1 MVSAIIFQPY
11 GRIAGIWHLKR
22 MIFHPDILKMKE
34 KIIKSSI
41 GITVAIL
48 LLFSSGL
55 RIPFLDKTTDVYF
68 REAISKAGIA
78 YATCRVINASVSI
91 IKDSNLQLEPAGVG
105 TSLAI
110 GQALD
115 PIDDM
120 TERLSD
126 VLVTAI
132 ASLGIQKLIY
142 EMSVSLVPP
151 VLSIL
156 LVILSVLLWFKNQRI
171 RYLQK
176 FIIRFSVII
185 IIARF
190 CLPVS
195 SVANEFIHQ
204 HFFAVQI
211 SEARENLALSTA
223 DLDKLKE
230 YSLPEVDGI
239 LNTISKSSSFL
250 KQKSMELKN
259 ALVTTVSNMGDIVEN
274 LLTLTFLYVGIFLI
288 QVIILPLTVFWIFVK
303 VANSLFLI
311 NIPTVL
317 HHSQSSQSENVQQLN
332 TVDG

>member
-1 MVSAIIFQPY
+1 
-11 GRIAGIWHLKR
+11 
-22 MIFHPDILKMKE
+22 MKE

-41 GITVAIL
+41 GITVAIF

-55 RIPFLDKTTDVYF
+55 RLPFLDKTTDVYF
-68 REAISKAGIA
+68 REAISKAGVA

-91 IKDSNLQLEPAGVG
+91 IKDSHLQLEPAGVG
-105 TSLAI
+105 ISLAV

-142 EMSVSLVPP
+142 EMSVSLVPS

-156 LVILSVLLWFKNQRI
+156 LFLFSVLVWFKNERI
-171 RYLQK
+171 QYLQK
-176 FIIRFSVII
+176 FIVRFSVII

-195 SVANEFIHQ
+195 SFANEFIQQ
-204 HFFAVQI
+204 HFFAEQI
-211 SEARENLALSTA
+211 SEARENLALGTA
-223 DLDKLKE
+223 DLDRLKE
-230 YSLPEVDGI
+230 YSLPESDGI
-239 LNTISKSSSFL
+239 LDTISSSSSFL
-250 KQKSMELKN
+250 KRKSIELKD
-259 ALVTTVSNMGDIVEN
+259 ALATTVSNMGSIVEN

-288 QVIILPLTVFWIFVK
+288 QVIILPLLVFWIFVK
-303 VANSLFLI
+303 VANSLFFI

-317 HHSQSSQSENVQQLN
+317 HHSRSLKNEDIQQTN
-332 TVDG
+332 PVNG

>member
-1 MVSAIIFQPY
+1 
-11 GRIAGIWHLKR
+11 
-22 MIFHPDILKMKE
+22 MKE

-41 GITVAIL
+41 GITVAIF

-55 RIPFLDKTTDVYF
+55 RLPFLDKTTDVYF

-78 YATCRVINASVSI
+78 YATCRAINASVSI
-91 IKDSNLQLEPAGVG
+91 IKDSSLQLEPAGVG
-105 TSLAI
+105 ISLAV

-156 LVILSVLLWFKNQRI
+156 LLLLSALVWFKNERI
-171 RYLQK
+171 QHFQK

-204 HFFAVQI
+204 HFFAKQI
-211 SEARENLALSTA
+211 SETRETLALGTA
-223 DLDKLKE
+223 DLDKLTE
-230 YSLPEVDGI
+230 YSLPEVDGV
-239 LNTISKSSSFL
+239 LGTISNSSSFL
-250 KQKSMELKN
+250 KRKSIELKD
-259 ALVTTVSNMGDIVEN
+259 ALVTTASNMESIVEN

-288 QVIILPLTVFWIFVK
+288 QVIILPLLVFWIFVK
-303 VANSLFLI
+303 VANSLFLT
-311 NIPTVL
+311 NIPTAL
-317 HHSQSSQSENVQQLN
+317 HHSRSLKSENVQQIKP
-332 TVDG
+332 VDG

>member
-1 MVSAIIFQPY
+1 
-11 GRIAGIWHLKR
+11 
-22 MIFHPDILKMKE
+22 MKE

-55 RIPFLDKTTDVYF
+55 RLPFLDKTTDVYF

-91 IKDSNLQLEPAGVG
+91 IKDSHLQLEPAGIG
-105 TSLAI
+105 ISLAV

-156 LVILSVLLWFKNQRI
+156 LFILSVLVWFKNERI

-185 IIARF
+185 IIGRF

-195 SVANEFIHQ
+195 SVANEFIYQ
-204 HFFAVQI
+204 HFFAKQI
-211 SEARENLALSTA
+211 SETRENLALSTA

-230 YSLPEVDGI
+230 YSLPESDGI
-239 LNTISKSSSFL
+239 LGTISSGPAFL
-250 KQKSMELKN
+250 KRKSTELKD
-259 ALVTTVSNMGDIVEN
+259 ALVTTVSNMGSIVEN

-288 QVIILPLTVFWIFVK
+288 QVIILPLLVFWIFVK

-311 NIPTVL
+311 NIPIVL
-317 HHSQSSQSENVQQLN
+317 HHSPSSKNEDIQSINPAN
-332 TVDG
+332 G